1 MSNAAVEASTLAAF
15 VRLVGRAI
23 AERGADPEVVMRRSG
38 IDPARLLRPG
48 ERVPRTA
55 MTRLWANAVAET
67 GDPAIG
73 LASGSLFSPAASRA
87 LGLGWLASS
96 NLRQGLNR
104 LSKYNG
110 VVTSGVNMKLVET
123 DDAVALHVVPS
134 GDETDLAAEAIDAFF
149 TINARM
155 CRLVTQRDFT
165 PAAVYLR
172 REDPGVGEAYREV
185 LGVDPVFGSDHDA
198 FQISREDAL
207 APLPGAD
214 AELAAELDRLS
225 ERYLAVLETGRMS
238 ASVREILEELLP
250 TGNPTLENVARVMQ
264 RNPKQIQR
272 KLAAEG
278 HSFRELHE
286 QTRKAMALRF
296 VRDPDVSLSRIAQ
309 MVGFSDQ
316 SNFNRAFR
324 RWAGTSP
331 GSFRKS
337 AVRDDD

>member
-1 MSNAAVEASTLAAF
+1 M
-15 VRLVGRAI
+15 
-23 AERGADPEVVMRRSG
+23 
-38 IDPARLLRPG
+38 
-48 ERVPRTA
+48 
-55 MTRLWANAVAET
+55 
-67 GDPAIG
+67 
-73 LASGSLFSPAASRA
+73 
-87 LGLGWLASS
+87 
-96 NLRQGLNR
+96 
-104 LSKYNG
+104 
-110 VVTSGVNMKLVET
+110 
-123 DDAVALHVVPS
+123 
-134 GDETDLAAEAIDAFF
+134 
-149 TINARM
+149 
-155 CRLVTQRDFT
+155 
-165 PAAVYLR
+165 
-172 REDPGVGEAYREV
+172 

-198 FQISREDAL
+198 FQISSEDAL

-296 VRDPDVSLSRIAQ
+296 VRDPEVSLSRIAQ
-309 MVGFSDQ
+309 MLGFSDQ